1 MGDLEVPRE
10 NPRENWQALAHF
22 GGLANVREL
31 SQQLPLA
38 FALQSKLLK
47 GRGVVN
53 NFINFVL
60 AHFDGSARG
69 RGGGG
74 GGRDGRGG
82 GRGARH
88 YLNRVN
94 MTERCEHIYL

>member
-10 NPRENWQALAHF
+10 NPREVRWQAQF
-22 GGLANVREL
+22 
-31 SQQLPLA
+31 
-38 FALQSKLLK
+38 QSNLLK

-94 MTERCEHIYL
+94 MTERCEHINL